1 MCEILLINV
10 HSLENAG
17 DVALT
22 HVSLQQIEKYFPECN
37 VKLVLDFPE
46 NDSSDYQIIRSLN
59 SWIKPMDSDG
69 MSRWNITNLLL
80 FIPTTVFPLL
90 LFRCFNRKYL
100 KFTPRKIRRLIQSY
114 LDADIIISKP
124 GGFLYSSGRG
134 LVLII
139 NLYSL
144 IMALVAR
151 KPLYLFPQSYG
162 PFFRMWEKLIIRW
175 IFSKA
180 KIIMAREPVSYDLLN
195 SLNIPSSK
203 SFLLPDLAFSYV
215 GKPREFAEN
224 WLTEKGI
231 NVHTNEPL
239 LGFTVIN
246 WGEENKRFQ
255 RQEKYENAVVMVAR
269 QFIEQYNGRVF
280 FFTQVTGPSYSQDD
294 RIPTRR
300 ILARL
305 EDLSKEVFFIEQ
317 PLPPDNLKSLYGS
330 MDIFIGTRMHSN
342 IFALSEGVPVIAIG
356 YQYKTMGIMKMLE
369 LESWVLDINDLEVE
383 KLLILF
389 QSLWRARDNVREKIL
404 RIVPSLKNDANNA
417 GKIIY
422 HDYYQ

>member
-1 MCEILLINV
+1 
-10 HSLENAG
+10 
-17 DVALT
+17 
-22 HVSLQQIEKYFPECN
+22 
-37 VKLVLDFPE
+37 
-46 NDSSDYQIIRSLN
+46 
-59 SWIKPMDSDG
+59 
-69 MSRWNITNLLL
+69 
-80 FIPTTVFPLL
+80 
-90 LFRCFNRKYL
+90 
-100 KFTPRKIRRLIQSY
+100 
-114 LDADIIISKP
+114 
-124 GGFLYSSGRG
+124 
-134 LVLII
+134 
-139 NLYSL
+139 
-144 IMALVAR
+144 
-151 KPLYLFPQSYG
+151 
-162 PFFRMWEKLIIRW
+162 MWEKLIIRW
-175 IFSKA
+175 TFSKA
-180 KIIMAREPVSYDLLN
+180 NIIMAREPVSYDLLN

-203 SFLLPDLAFSYV
+203 SFLVPDLAFSYV
-215 GKPREFAEN
+215 GKPQEFAEN

-231 NVHTNEPL
+231 DVHTNEPL

-246 WGEENKRFQ
+246 WGEENKQFQ